1 MVNARWFSRSLLL
14 VLLVSI
20 PSPALGQTKG
30 VLTNADVVKM
40 VQAQLAPGIIRTT
53 IESAD
58 CSFDVSPAGLIAL
71 KEAGVP
77 DEIIQAMQGRARAR
91 ESGAA
96 AGVAR
101 GAGPEKSELLAEAK
115 DKESIL
121 RTFKTLAVDASH
133 AGFFGTE
140 QMKAAL
146 GRNKGFPALNIIIVD
161 DPAVADVVL
170 SVGYTFA
177 WDYPF
182 SLQHQNTSMVLVSGK
197 GSGPFSGPKGASSV
211 ASELVKLLKPY
222 RTPAAKRG
230 TEE

>member
-20 PSPALGQTKG
+20 PSPTLGQTKG
-30 VLTNADVVKM
+30 VLTNADIVKM
-40 VQAQLAPGIIRTT
+40 VQAQLAPDIIRTT

-71 KEAGVP
+71 KDAGVP

-115 DKESIL
+115 DKEVIL
-121 RTFKTLAVDASH
+121 RTFKTLAVDASR
-133 AGFFGTE
+133 AVYFGAE
-140 QMKAAL
+140 QMKAKLSEA
-146 GRNKGFPALNIIIVD
+146 KGFPALNIIIVD

-170 SVGYTFA
+170 AVGYTFA

-182 SLQHQNTSMVLVSGK
+182 SLRHQNTSMLLVAGT

-211 ASELVKLLKPY
+211 ASELVKLLRPY
-222 RTPAAKRG
+222 RGPAAKPG